1 MIINTS
7 LLQWQGTLR
16 QLEMWSS
23 VVDYERV
30 AGRGPQQVQ
39 ALISSIEY
47 LVLRLTSA
55 VHIREQAY
63 ETLDESVR
71 EQLTQVY
78 DSCIHSLQHI
88 ADSLAQ
94 QQMIPESPGLL
105 DSNKLLY
112 EIENRGIADNQAAPP
127 EREALASLLLA
138 TAQLRRWIEAIQD
151 CQDKTNAIDWK
162 AWNRN
167 NL

>member
-1 MIINTS
+1 M
-7 LLQWQGTLR
+7 LL
-16 QLEMWSS
+16 
-23 VVDYERV
+23 
-30 AGRGPQQVQ
+30 
-39 ALISSIEY
+39 
-47 LVLRLTSA
+47 LTSA
-55 VHIREQAY
+55 VHIREQAN

-78 DSCIHSLQHI
+78 DSCIHSLQLI

-94 QQMIPESPGLL
+94 QQMIPDSPVLL

-112 EIENRGIADNQAAPP
+112 EIENRGIADNQAASP

-167 NL
+167 HL